1 MPRQNSSHFAQGQ
14 GNRRGEWRTYCG
26 RSVRERSL
34 VTLSQAE
41 WISCRECR
49 KAALQAK
56 ADFAD
61 APDLIGSA
69 QSEGSLNTLTGIAGK
84 AR

>member
-1 MPRQNSSHFAQGQ
+1 MPRQNNSHFAQGQ

-41 WISCRECR
+41 WILCPECR

-56 ADFAD
+56 ADFGD
-61 APDLIGSA
+61 DDGREA
-69 QSEGSLNTLTGIAGK
+69 QDNTPSLGPFGK
-84 AR
+84 